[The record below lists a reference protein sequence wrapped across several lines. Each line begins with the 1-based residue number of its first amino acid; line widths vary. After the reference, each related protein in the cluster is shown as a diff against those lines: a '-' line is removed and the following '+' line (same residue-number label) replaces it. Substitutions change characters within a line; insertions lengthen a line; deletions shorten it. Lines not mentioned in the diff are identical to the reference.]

1 MKNNI
6 LIIGGG
12 PAGLEAASGL
22 QRLGYNVILIGKS
35 TTLGGKLASWYRLF
49 PNGVLVMEKLQDLL
63 AQMD

>member
-22 QRLGYNVILIGKS
+22 QRLGYNVILIERE
-35 TTLGGKLASWYRLF
+35 T
-49 PNGVLVMEKLQDLL
+49 
-63 AQMD
+63 